1 MLHRIA
7 SFLTVLVMVS
17 SVASARAADEKP
29 KTDTKK
35 LGRTAKPDD
44 RKSPQRRSTQLK
56 PGDMAP
62 DFELKT
68 LDGKRTVKLSSFRGK
83 KPVALIFGSYT

>member
-1 MLHRIA
+1 MLHRMA
-7 SFLTVLVMVS
+7 SFLTVLVLVYSVS
-17 SVASARAADEKP
+17 VARAADEKQAAGANKP
-29 KTDTKK
+29 GRSAKTDGKK
-35 LGRTAKPDD
+35 P
-44 RKSPQRRSTQLK
+44 PQRGSSQLK
-56 PGDMAP
+56 AGDLAP